1 MNDHHTSGWHTCAP
15 AYRQGRQALRH
26 LPCCPCCGIIH
37 DPYRGSRQQ
46 SPRRVGVQSRALARL
61 STPPGESIG
70 ARAELLLQNAG
81 RASGP
86 HTRARETATTH
97 VGAAAPHT
105 PRQTPRGAG
114 SSLLQ
119 TQRRVKRKSAAI
131 QERPVSRAGRREGW
145 RWSWPCGCSGP
156 SAAHA
161 GPWPRIAERPLARR
175 HRPFADDQ
183 VRR

>member
-1 MNDHHTSGWHTCAP
+1 MNDYHSSGGHTCAP
-15 AYRQGRQALRH
+15 ACKQGRQALRH
-26 LPCCPCCGIIH
+26 LTFCPYCGITH
-37 DPYRGSRQQ
+37 DPHRGSRQQ
-46 SPRRVGVQSRALARL
+46 SPRRIGVQSRALARL

-70 ARAELLLQNAG
+70 ARAELLLQNTG

-86 HTRARETATTH
+86 YTRAREATTH
-97 VGAAAPHT
+97 VGAATPHM
-105 PRQTPRGAG
+105 PRRTPRGAG

-131 QERPVSRAGRREGW
+131 QEHPVSRSGRREGW
-145 RWSWPCGCSGP
+145 RWSWACGCSGP
-156 SAAHA
+156 YAAHA
-161 GPWPRIAERPLARR
+161 GTWPRIAQRPLARR

>member
-1 MNDHHTSGWHTCAP
+1 MNDHHSSRGHTCAP
-15 AYRQGRQALRH
+15 ACKQGRQALRH
-26 LPCCPCCGIIH
+26 LPFCPYCGITH
-37 DPYRGSRQQ
+37 DPHRGSRQQ
-46 SPRRVGVQSRALARL
+46 SPRRIGVQSRALARL

-70 ARAELLLQNAG
+70 ARAELLLQNTG

-86 HTRARETATTH
+86 YTRAREATTH
-97 VGAAAPHT
+97 VGAATPHM
-105 PRQTPRGAG
+105 PRRTPRGAG

-131 QERPVSRAGRREGW
+131 QEHPVSRSGRREGW
-145 RWSWPCGCSGP
+145 RWSWACGCSGP
-156 SAAHA
+156 YAAYA
-161 GPWPRIAERPLARR
+161 GTWPRIAQRPLARR